1 VDNKLLDAL
10 EVHLS
15 ELEALPRTDEVERAI
30 EQCRDE
36 IADAKG
42 EPRSSLKQRM
52 SYQEGSIVF
61 LKK

>member
-1 VDNKLLDAL
+1 MPNAILDAL
-10 EVHLS
+10 EIHLA
-15 ELEALPRTDEVERAI
+15 ELEAMPRTEDVERAI
-30 EQCRDE
+30 KRCREQ

-42 EPRSSLKQRM
+42 TPRSSLKERM

>member
-1 VDNKLLDAL
+1 MDNKLLDAL